1 MRDVKTLAKTE
12 QRDARLAVAISSV
25 LLVVVVLIASI
36 AGAAAPV

>member
-12 QRDARLAVAISSV
+12 QRDARMAVAASSV
-25 LLVVVVLIASI
+25 ILVVVVLIASI